1 MTTPFEPVI
10 GEWYKMPEG
19 TVFEVVAINE
29 HDGTIDVQ
37 YADGTVGEYDVE
49 TWGTLELVTVAP
61 PDDSAAAY
69 DDVDSSDYRG
79 LDDLEGVGEDWVQNS
94 FDDYD

>member
-29 HDGTIDVQ
+29 QDATIDVQ

-49 TWGTLELVTVAP
+49 TWGALELITVAP

-69 DDVDSSDYRG
+69 DDVDGNDFRG
-79 LDDLEGVGEDWVQNS
+79 LDDLEGVGEDWAQNRS
-94 FDDYD
+94 DDYD

>member
-10 GEWYKMPEG
+10 GEWYKRPEG
-19 TVFEVVAINE
+19 EVFEVVAINE

-37 YADGTVGEYDVE
+37 YDDGTVGEFDTE
-49 TWGTLELVTVAP
+49 TWAMLALTTVAP
-61 PDDSAAAY
+61 PDSAGEY
-69 DDVDSSDYRG
+69 DDASSD
-79 LDDLEGVGEDWVQNS
+79 DLHGIEELGGVREDCVQNS

>member
-10 GEWYKMPEG
+10 GEWYKRPEG
-19 TVFEVVAINE
+19 EVFEVVAINE

-37 YADGTVGEYDVE
+37 FDDGTVGEFDAE
-49 TWGTLELVTVAP
+49 TWAMLELVTTVAP
-61 PDDSAAAY
+61 QDAAAVYDDTSSDDSHGIEA
-69 DDVDSSDYRG
+69 
-79 LDDLEGVGEDWVQNS
+79 LDGVGEDWVQNN